1 MTYRYVTFA
10 IAASL
15 ACTGLATAQQAYLSA
30 PASDATPD
38 DVTAVQAP
46 WSRPDIEIGHRDR
59 LYVSDV
65 TGERVCAVDPAKAEL
80 LGCLPGDGTVVGEPA
95 YAGRMA
101 SDVSYAASRNGR
113 LLARIRPGRRSVT
126 VASTEANATIQNL
139 TFETAPASVVFTPN
153 GRELWVSL
161 TDENAVA
168 VFDTRTFRE
177 IARLAMADGPGSIAI
192 SENGRHAF
200 VASTQRAEIRVT
212 DVRRRIEAARLA
224 TTEVGMR
231 HLAITP
237 DGKDL
242 WGYLEEGGLDVFS
255 TRSGFRLR
263 RSVNIDSGIASLAFA
278 HVSGASLAYAASP
291 DLPLIGVFDVDSLS
305 RVGSVPL
312 PAIARSVWQSGDGT
326 AIFAAL
332 PTVGELAR
340 IATTTNHVTS
350 TLTIPDRP
358 AALIY
363 VPGAVRKG
371 LNQSN
376 LTPAST
382 NLLDTAGPRSSASPT
397 STAKLESSLAK
408 NIAGK

>member
-1 MTYRYVTFA
+1 MTYRYVTVA

-15 ACTGLATAQQAYLSA
+15 ACTGMATAQQAYLSA

-46 WSRPDIEIGHRDR
+46 WGRPDIEIGHRDR

-80 LGCLPGDGTVVGEPA
+80 LGCQPGDGTVVGEPA

-192 SENGRHAF
+192 SENGHHAF

-255 TRSGFRLR
+255 TRSGFRMR
-263 RSVNIDSGIASLAFA
+263 RSAKIDGGIGSLAFA
-278 HVSGASLAYAASP
+278 HVPGGSLAYVASADAP
-291 DLPLIGVFDVDSLS
+291 VAGVFDVDSLS
-305 RVGSVPL
+305 RVASVVL
-312 PAIARSVWQSGDGT
+312 PTIASSVWPSGDGT
-326 AIFAAL
+326 EIFAAL
-332 PTVGELAR
+332 PAVGELAR
-340 IATTTNHVTS
+340 IATATNRVTA
-350 TLTIPDRP
+350 TLKVPEMP

-363 VPGAVRKG
+363 VPSAVRRG
-371 LNQSN
+371 LNRSN
-376 LTPAST
+376 LTPVPTDMTGGSGSRT
-382 NLLDTAGPRSSASPT
+382 SASPT
-397 STAKLESSLAK
+397 LPSKPQSTFRDRS
-408 NIAGK
+408 AGQ